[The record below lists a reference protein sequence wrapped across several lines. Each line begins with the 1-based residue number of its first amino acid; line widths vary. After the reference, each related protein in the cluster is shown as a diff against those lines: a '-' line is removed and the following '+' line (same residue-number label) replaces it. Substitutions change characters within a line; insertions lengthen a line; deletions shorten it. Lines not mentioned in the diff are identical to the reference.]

1 MLSLDVA
8 KVLGVVG
15 TVTNIVAPFIDPLLW
30 LLGFVLLL
38 TAVYGVSKA
47 VGVPEIFRDYVVAF
61 VTVVAG
67 ILVAS
72 LAGFSFKVTITHGEP
87 GLIRLLVSAILVIA
101 ILWAFL
107 VASAIFI
114 RRSYR
119 RMARSLN
126 HRFFS
131 VVGTVYLAGA
141 VLTIAA
147 IGFLILFVGMVIEL
161 VAWATLPTSRP
172 SYGFA

>member
-1 MLSLDVA
+1 MSLDAA

-15 TVTNIVAPFIDPLLW
+15 TVINIVAPFIDPLLW

-61 VTVVAG
+61 VAVVAG
-67 ILVAS
+67 TLVAS
-72 LAGFSFKVTITHGEP
+72 LAGFSLTVTITHSEP
-87 GLIRLLVSAILVIA
+87 GLIRLLAGAILVIA

-107 VASAIFI
+107 AASAIFI

-119 RMARSLN
+119 RIARSLN
-126 HRFFS
+126 HRSFS
-131 VVGTVYLAGA
+131 IVGTVYLVGA
-141 VLTIAA
+141 VLTIVA
-147 IGFLILFVGMVIEL
+147 IGFLVLFVGMVIEL
-161 VAWATLPTSRP
+161 IAWATLPTSRP